1 MLVMILLTAAFL
13 LWLGYCFLVIYPAY
27 RQAAWYAGLTSTGC
41 LIPLGATLLL
51 TFIVGGS
58 AYGMLPAWIALGALC
73 FHHLREAK
81 KEHERRTAPVLDQ
94 DDMVSDP
101 FAFGGDSHAHP
112 F

>member
-1 MLVMILLTAAFL
+1 MLVMILLAAAFL

-27 RQAAWYAGLTSTGC
+27 RRAAWHAGLTSTGC
-41 LIPLGATLLL
+41 LTVLGATFLL

-58 AYGMLPAWIALGALC
+58 AYWMLPAWIALGVLC

-101 FAFGGDSHAHP
+101 FAFSEDSHTHP